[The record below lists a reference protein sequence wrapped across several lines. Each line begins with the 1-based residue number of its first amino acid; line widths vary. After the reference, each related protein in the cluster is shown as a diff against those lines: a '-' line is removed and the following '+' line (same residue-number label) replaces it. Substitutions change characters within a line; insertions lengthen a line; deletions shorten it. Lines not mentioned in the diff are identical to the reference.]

1 MPKTHADILVQ
12 HIQARSK
19 QAASYDIPR
28 LPRGARIDA
37 CDSLLGPS
45 EVFLLADGSVIEVGK
60 TVLHSWG
67 CLAAYDGLNPTCP
80 HCRHDLSLDGRGSK
94 KTTLPELHG
103 CAVCGWQDPEFRT

>member
-1 MPKTHADILVQ
+1 MNKTLADILVQ
-12 HIQARSK
+12 HIQGKSRYSN
-19 QAASYDIPR
+19 SYEIPC
-28 LPRGARIDA
+28 LPLGARIDA

-45 EVFLLADGSVIEVGK
+45 EVFLLVDGSVIEVGK

-80 HCRHDLSLDGRGSK
+80 HCLHDLALNEMGRK

-103 CAVCGWQDPEFRT
+103 CAVCGWQDSEFRT